1 MFGASDHF
9 TVRNDGIPLANRFN
23 IFQSR
28 DLDARCARRH
38 HISFRSTSPCANA
51 LQALADPNPRPAD
64 HPDRFTAPDT
74 CSAAAIVL
82 PRGPART
89 RRLMTSKPHRR
100 GISGA
105 TYVPPSDGRSVLC
118 GDGRSRTVENLKRA
132 STYPCDR
139 LDGRGALAGPEPAPV
154 HACATVGP
162 EVTLVPRSAP
172 PWTLVQPHA
181 T

>member
-1 MFGASDHF
+1 MTEFLWLIGS
-9 TVRNDGIPLANRFN
+9 
-23 IFQSR
+23 
-28 DLDARCARRH
+28 
-38 HISFRSTSPCANA
+38 ISFNLETLMPGAPYGITSPLEARHPANA

-118 GDGRSRTVENLKRA
+118 GDGRSRTVENHKRA
-132 STYPCDR
+132 SKYPCDR